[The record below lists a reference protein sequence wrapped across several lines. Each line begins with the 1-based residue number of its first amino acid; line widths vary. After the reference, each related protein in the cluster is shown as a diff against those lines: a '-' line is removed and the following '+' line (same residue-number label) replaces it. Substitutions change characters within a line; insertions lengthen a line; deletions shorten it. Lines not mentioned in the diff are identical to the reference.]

1 MPLANATRGLA
12 AIRGLGPIDVK
23 SVMRDSM
30 LRWMFALPLLIA
42 LLMRWGVPAVANR
55 LLTQFGFDL
64 EPYYALIASF
74 MVLISPMLVGVVIGF
89 LLLDQRDDGTLAALQ
104 VTPLS
109 LNGFLVYRVT
119 APIFVGVALTLLV
132 IPLTGLVEMHPLALL
147 VVALGVAPFGPLYA
161 LFLAGFANNKVQG
174 FALMKAAGILSWPPI
189 IAYFLPIVWQWV
201 MGIVPT
207 YWPVKVF
214 WMLEAGESGWLPYL
228 AVGLVFQG
236 LLMLALLRRFNK
248 VASRRA

>member
-1 MPLANATRGLA
+1 MALANAV
-12 AIRGLGPIDVK
+12 RGLGPIDVK
-23 SVMRDSM
+23 SVLRDSM
-30 LRWMFALPLLIA
+30 LRWMFALPVLVA

-55 LLTQFGFDL
+55 LRLQFGFEL
-64 EPYYALIASF
+64 EPYYALITSF
-74 MVLISPMLVGVVIGF
+74 MILISPMLVGVVIGF

-109 LNGFLVYRVT
+109 LNGYLVYRVT
-119 APIFVGVALTLLV
+119 APILIGAILTMVV
-132 IPLTGLVEMHPLALL
+132 IPIAGLVEMGPLALV
-147 VVALGVAPFGPLYA
+147 VVAIAAAPFGPLYA
-161 LFLAGFANNKVQG
+161 LFLAGYANNKVQG

-189 IAYFLPIVWQWV
+189 IAYFLPIVWQWI

-228 AVGLVFQG
+228 VIGIVYQA
-236 LLMLALLRRFNK
+236 LLMLPLLRRFNS
-248 VASRRA
+248 VASRQT